1 MHLRLLFQKN
11 LPMKIFKKNQKIY
24 AKTKEV
30 FGNPLMGYA
39 PCAWNESVRK
49 DVTLLYMDITWA
61 ELEPVE
67 GQFAWDAIDAENQV
81 ARWQAE
87 GKHMVLRFVCD
98 IPGNSRHMDIP
109 EWLYEKTGHAGK
121 WYDTAFGK
129 GFAPDYSNEQFLA
142 AHKKAVKAFGEHYG
156 RSDLVSYVELGSLGH
171 WGEWHVAY
179 HIASAAAVKNCKRAV
194 CSSMAGS
201 LSKSKTSYEKTLFDR
216 KGISY
221 GGI

>member
-39 PCAWNESVRK
+39 PCAWNESVRE

-67 GQFAWDAIDAENQV
+67 GKFAWNAIDAENQV

-98 IPGNSRHMDIP
+98 IPGNSRHMEFPGGCMRKQGTQESGMILLL
-109 EWLYEKTGHAGK
+109 ERGFHRIIVTNSFWL
-121 WYDTAFGK
+121 
-129 GFAPDYSNEQFLA
+129 L
-142 AHKKAVKAFGEHYG
+142 
-156 RSDLVSYVELGSLGH
+156 
-171 WGEWHVAY
+171 
-179 HIASAAAVKNCKRAV
+179 IKRQ
-194 CSSMAGS
+194 
-201 LSKSKTSYEKTLFDR
+201 
-216 KGISY
+216 
-221 GGI
+221 

>member
-1 MHLRLLFQKN
+1 MHLRLLSQKN
-11 LPMKIFKKNQKIY
+11 LLMKFFRKKQKTY
-24 AKTKEV
+24 EKTKEV

-39 PCAWNESVRK
+39 PCAWNESVRE

-179 HIASAAAVKNCKRAV
+179 HI
-194 CSSMAGS
+194 
-201 LSKSKTSYEKTLFDR
+201 
-216 KGISY
+216 GIRRLPSRTVREQ
-221 GGI
+221 

>member
-1 MHLRLLFQKN
+1 MAKSQKRYLVLLGFGLLVIIAAGVWIVFGRKTQ
-11 LPMKIFKKNQKIY
+11 IY
-24 AKTKEV
+24 EKTEEI

-39 PCAWNESVRK
+39 PCAWEETIGEDIS
-49 DVTLLYMDITWA
+49 LLYMDITWA

-121 WYDTAFGK
+121 
-129 GFAPDYSNEQFLA
+129 
-142 AHKKAVKAFGEHYG
+142 
-156 RSDLVSYVELGSLGH
+156 
-171 WGEWHVAY
+171 
-179 HIASAAAVKNCKRAV
+179 
-194 CSSMAGS
+194 
-201 LSKSKTSYEKTLFDR
+201 
-216 KGISY
+216 
-221 GGI
+221 

>member
-1 MHLRLLFQKN
+1 
-11 LPMKIFKKNQKIY
+11 
-24 AKTKEV
+24 
-30 FGNPLMGYA
+30 MGYA
-39 PCAWNESVRK
+39 PCAWNESVRE

-67 GQFAWDAIDAENQV
+67 GKFAWNAIDAENQV

-109 EWLYEKTGHAGK
+109 RWLYEKTGHAGK

-129 GFAPDYSNEQFLA
+129 GFSPDYSNEQFLV
-142 AHKKAVKAFGEHYG
+142 AHKKAVKALGNTME
-156 RSDLVSYVELGSLGH
+156 SLIWLVMWNLEALDIGGMACSLL
-171 WGEWHVAY
+171 Y
-179 HIASAAAVKNCKRAV
+179 RYQAAAIKNCKRAV

-201 LSKSKTSYEKTLFDR
+201 FPKSKTSYEKTLFDS
-216 KGISY
+216 KKTMHEIY
-221 GGI
+221 IMI

>member
-1 MHLRLLFQKN
+1 M
-11 LPMKIFKKNQKIY
+11 
-24 AKTKEV
+24 
-30 FGNPLMGYA
+30 
-39 PCAWNESVRK
+39 CVRE

-156 RSDLVSYVELGSLGH
+156 
-171 WGEWHVAY
+171 
-179 HIASAAAVKNCKRAV
+179 AVR
-194 CSSMAGS
+194 SSMAGS

-216 KGISY
+216 KKTMHGAI
-221 GGI
+221 